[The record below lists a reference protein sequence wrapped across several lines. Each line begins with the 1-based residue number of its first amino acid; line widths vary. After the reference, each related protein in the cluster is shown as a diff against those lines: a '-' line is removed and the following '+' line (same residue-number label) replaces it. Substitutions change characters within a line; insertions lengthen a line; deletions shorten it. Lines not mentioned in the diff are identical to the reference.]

1 MSDEPKKQSRGWIG
15 WVLVVVLI
23 AVGIAAWGVGRT
35 LDDRQ
40 RARQH
45 ALARTGELNVQIRAL
60 AKEENDPTVRKDP
73 TRRREI
79 HGEIERLVRERLE
92 LNHERKRL
100 ARPLFQMFLDLF
112 R

>member
-1 MSDEPKKQSRGWIG
+1 MNDGMSDEPKKRSRGWIG

-40 RARQH
+40 RARQR

-60 AKEENDPTVRKDP
+60 AKEEKDDPA
-73 TRRREI
+73 RRREI
-79 HGEIERLVRERLE
+79 HEEVERLVRERHE

-100 ARPLFQMFLDLF
+100 ARSLFQMFLDLF